1 MYAAVSVTVRFCL
14 IKTTRCMYIQ
24 YVRMYVCMYVFMY
37 IRIYFH
43 IYVCMYILIGINYVC
58 ECLVCVLCLSCYVC
72 MPTLCA
78 QVQRAKL
85 LSYQCCIT
93 LLGIQIIACLVRFLS
108 HIVNCNV
115 VQ

>member
-1 MYAAVSVTVRFCL
+1 
-14 IKTTRCMYIQ
+14 MYIQ

-37 IRIYFH
+37 IRIYFR
-43 IYVCMYILIGINYVC
+43 IYVCMYVC
-58 ECLVCVLCLSCYVC
+58 IDRHMCVSVWCVCVASGLLRV
-72 MPTLCA
+72 PTLCA

-93 LLGIQIIACLVRFLS
+93 LLGMQIIACLVTFFS